1 MKRRKW
7 LINDVPHRHGD
18 RGRRTARAAAL
29 AIAAIVAAALAAC
42 GGGGSSTSAGTTT
55 PGGTPGGTASAP
67 GTTTSSGS
75 GNPFGGSG
83 GAEKGHTVADVLDA
97 VLASGDPNKAC
108 STDYVTEQYLRAAYG
123 DEQGCVQAQKPSS
136 AAKSVDI
143 EGLVGGSGESGTA
156 TVKVVAHGGVYAG
169 EKITVSLVKEG
180 DAWKIES
187 LKSNAPVGP

>member
-18 RGRRTARAAAL
+18 RGGRTAGAAAL
-29 AIAAIVAAALAAC
+29 AIAAIVAAAIAGC

-55 PGGTPGGTASAP
+55 SGGTPGGTASAQ
-67 GTTTSSGS
+67 GTTTSTGS

-83 GAEKGHTVADVLDA
+83 GAAKGHTVADVLDA
-97 VLASGDPNKAC
+97 VLASGDPDKAC
-108 STDYVTEQYLRAAYG
+108 STDYVTEQYLSAAYG
-123 DEQGCVQAQKPSS
+123 DEQGCEQAQTPAS
-136 AAKSVDI
+136 AAKSVKI
-143 EGLVGGSGESGTA
+143 QGLEGGSSQEGTA
-156 TVKVVAHGGVYAG
+156 TVKVMPNGGVYAG

-180 DAWKIES
+180 DSWKIDS